1 MRRRR
6 VVLAVAV
13 TGLLLSACANQ
24 SDSSD
29 KGGDNVNNAAGSPSP
44 SASASAS
51 TGSDSGPAADPASV
65 GANELGQVAVM
76 MFHQIKENPKGDY
89 DQTPEH
95 FKAEL
100 ERLYKDDFRPVK
112 LSDMVQGKI
121 DIPAGKHALVM
132 TLDDSSPSQAQI
144 GPDGNPTPDSALGIM
159 EQFGKDHPD
168 WHSTASFYVN
178 DGSFGGD
185 TKVIP
190 WMVAHGYEVG
200 DHTLTHANL
209 KQLSSDGAQKEIGGE
224 YNKIEAQVPGYK
236 VTTMALPF
244 GIHPT
249 DSAIAHHGTYEGTT
263 YDFGGV
269 LLVGANPSPS
279 PFRGTFD
286 PYNIPRIRSG
296 PGGAQLDSGY
306 WLDSFEKNKSTWY
319 TSDGDPN
326 KVSFPKADQA
336 KLSSK
341 YSSEA
346 NAY

>member
-24 SDSSD
+24 SDSSN
-29 KGGDNVNNAAGSPSP
+29 KGGEGVNPVASASP

-51 TGSDSGPAADPASV
+51 SGSDSGPVGDPSSV
-65 GANELGQVAVM
+65 SANELGQVAVM
-76 MFHQIKENPKGDY
+76 MYHQIKENPKGDY

-100 ERLYKDDFRPVK
+100 ERMYKDNFRPVK
-112 LSDMVQGKI
+112 LSDMVLGKI

-132 TLDDSSPSQAQI
+132 TFDDSSPSQAQI
-144 GPDGNPTPDSALGIM
+144 GADGNPTADSALGIM

-178 DGSFGGD
+178 DGSFAGD
-185 TKVIP
+185 IKVIT
-190 WMVAHGYEVG
+190 WLVAHGYEVG

-209 KQLSSDGAQKEIGGE
+209 KQLSSDGVQKEVGGE
-224 YNKIEAQVPGYK
+224 YSKILAQVPGYK
-236 VTTMALPF
+236 VTTIALPF

-249 DSAIAHHGTYEGTT
+249 DSALAHHGSYDGAT
-263 YDFGGV
+263 YDFDGV

-279 PFRGTFD
+279 PYGMRFD

-296 PGGAQLDSGY
+296 PGGAQLDSAY
-306 WLDSFEKNKSTWY
+306 WLDSFDKNPSAWY

-326 KVSFPKADQA
+326 KVSFPKAQQA

-341 YSSEA
+341 YTSEA